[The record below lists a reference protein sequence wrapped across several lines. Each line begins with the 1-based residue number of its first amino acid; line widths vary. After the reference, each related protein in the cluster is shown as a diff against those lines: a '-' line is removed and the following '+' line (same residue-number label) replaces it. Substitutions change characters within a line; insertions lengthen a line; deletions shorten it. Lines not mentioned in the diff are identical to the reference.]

1 MRFSVRDL
9 AVVPVV
15 LTLLAAAA
23 CSGTSDAG
31 PKAAAGVDPKAPLY
45 DQIPA
50 QIRDTGVIRFA
61 GDSHPPYRIVNPADQ
76 SVTGIDK
83 DIQDALSKV
92 LGLPAKIEIIQSMPA
107 ALSGILADRFD
118 VFNGPVQDTAER
130 EKQFDAVVWMTTS
143 TSYLVPAKG
152 GAQVG
157 TTGDLCGKRIAAVT
171 GSVIESQAK
180 KLSEWCAGKNKPA
193 ATLVPLADTNATLL
207 ATKSGRADAAGLTLT
222 AALYVM
228 QQEPNS
234 YDNFKQT
241 AEQGAGTDQ
250 LALLTAKSATLG
262 PVIFEAFKKIF
273 ESGEYTRIMQKW
285 GLQEASVEWPKMNTA
300 GGA

>member
-1 MRFSVRDL
+1 
-9 AVVPVV
+9 
-15 LTLLAAAA
+15 
-23 CSGTSDAG
+23 
-31 PKAAAGVDPKAPLY
+31 
-45 DQIPA
+45 
-50 QIRDTGVIRFA
+50 
-61 GDSHPPYRIVNPADQ
+61 
-76 SVTGIDK
+76 
-83 DIQDALSKV
+83 
-92 LGLPAKIEIIQSMPA
+92 MPA

-152 GAQVG
+152 GAQVNS
-157 TTGDLCGKRIAAVT
+157 TGDLCGKRIAAVT

-193 ATLVPLADTNATLL
+193 ATMIPLADTNATLL

-234 YDNFKQT
+234 YNNFKQT

-250 LALLTAKSATLG
+250 LALLTAKSATLA

-273 ESGEYTRIMQKW
+273 ESGEYTKIMQKW